1 MTDNDD
7 DDNDGSRE
15 LTVLI
20 CSANIGNAEPT
31 PSSFA
36 EWIPND
42 GELANPILS
51 TKYPIHSTN
60 YQTSTNDSG
69 YTARVSNFIH
79 VLEKEIKDTTGDRPP
94 LNFKGKRKFDII
106 VLGMQEAAFVN
117 KTPSSSTTVA
127 ASNNII
133 DSSAT
138 AARGKNIASTTTA
151 TTNVTPL
158 TVINDS
164 NSDDEEESTQS
175 QDNNNNNIINE
186 GALTNDNNNN
196 ISRGNVVTALT
207 NGFLEISTTAK
218 NSAKNT
224 IRTVGRFGLL
234 IRSLGLA
241 TRCPTMYK
249 NPVLKKSTA
258 LLRKGGIGKID
269 PATIGSWGYDT
280 RKFVQLITFR
290 CPSYVTVSTSLR
302 GQMRLVILAK
312 KEISQDITNIH
323 VEAENTGIGNV
334 LANKGGIITTF
345 TYRNTTRLSFMTA
358 HLEAHEG
365 EVHYQNRNKNLI
377 AILGGAK
384 TDPNYILQDASII
397 SHHMFILGDLNYRT
411 NLDLLTNNEKTK
423 TKKKKKD
430 VESVI
435 VHNKDMTIIDNN
447 DDLSTT
453 EVNNISTQF
462 EKAMALVNTKDWQTL
477 YNADELSMALK
488 KKDCLVGFTTLPCHF
503 PPTFKVQRTEGYE
516 YNGKRI
522 PRYV

>member
-1 MTDNDD
+1 
-7 DDNDGSRE
+7 
-15 LTVLI
+15 L
-20 CSANIGNAEPT
+20 
-31 PSSFA
+31 
-36 EWIPND
+36 
-42 GELANPILS
+42 
-51 TKYPIHSTN
+51 
-60 YQTSTNDSG
+60 
-69 YTARVSNFIH
+69 SNFIH
-79 VLEKEIKDTTGDRPP
+79 SLEKEIKDTTGTRPP

-127 ASNNII
+127 TSNII
-133 DSSAT
+133 DSTT
-138 AARGKNIASTTTA
+138 AARGKNNASAATA
-151 TTNVTPL
+151 TNNVTPL
-158 TVINDS
+158 SVTNDS

-175 QDNNNNNIINE
+175 QDNNNNNINE
-186 GALTNDNNNN
+186 GALTNDNNSN
-196 ISRGNVVTALT
+196 SRINVVTAIN

-218 NSAKNT
+218 NGAKNT
-224 IRTVGRFGLL
+224 IRTVGRVGLL

-312 KEISQDITNIH
+312 KEISTD
-323 VEAENTGIGNV
+323 IGNV

-365 EVHYQNRNKNLI
+365 EVHYQNRNKNLV

-397 SHHMFILGDLNYRT
+397 SHHMFIFGDLNYRT
-411 NLDLLTNNEKTK
+411 NLDLIVNNEKKK
-423 TKKKKKD
+423 TKRTKKD

-435 VHNKDMTIIDNN
+435 VHDNKDETIIDNN
-447 DDLSTT
+447 DDPSTT
-453 EVNNISTQF
+453 AEVKIISSQF
-462 EKAMALVNTKDWQTL
+462 EKAMTLVNTKDWQTL
-477 YNADELSMALK
+477 YNADELSMALR

-503 PPTFKVQRTEGYE
+503 PPTFKVQRMEGYV
-516 YNGKRI
+516 YNDKRI
-522 PRYV
+522 PR